1 MGSHTEVQFPR
12 LPRGGYSVVGDK
24 NRQKLVLIRSVWPD
38 RDQDACIYIML
49 FFVGCTVCTVS
60 NKLLRTFQ

>member
-38 RDQDACIYIML
+38 RMPVFTSCCFLLAVQ
-49 FFVGCTVCTVS
+49 FVLS
-60 NKLLRTFQ
+60 QISY